1 MSGKKKGL
9 GRGLEALLGV
19 GAGFSQDPE
28 GRLTQ
33 LPLSALEPGQYQP
46 RRSMDEA
53 GLEELA
59 QSIREQ
65 GVLQPIL
72 VRALAPGRGA
82 GGADG
87 RYEILAGERRFQAA
101 KRAGLDEI
109 PVIVKALNDQ
119 AALAVALIENLQ
131 RQDLSALEE
140 AQGIS
145 RLIEEFGLTHDQAA
159 QAVGRSRSA
168 TSNLLRLLAL
178 PKAIQDHLAAGRLEA
193 GHARALLPLPAAQQ
207 RALALV
213 DGVGHHDERLLHVEE
228 GLLVV
233 VLPGL
238 GRAEH
243 AVKRLEGAGDAL
255 GRAEAEAL
263 AADLAGDM
271 LVLDLEHGLLHLDAV
286 GLGQRE
292 LGCDLDLE
300 RVGEGLSARDHGLGA
315 AFRQHRLADR
325 AQLVILH
332 DLAVGLA
339 QQLRAGLLQ
348 QHV

>member
-82 GGADG
+82 GGAGG

-159 QAVGRSRSA
+159 PAVGRSRSA

-207 RALALV
+207 RALAESAVAQQWSVRQVEQQAKRLAAAAKAASPEGRPPKRT
-213 DGVGHHDERLLHVEE
+213 DPAMLDWQRMERLLSDHLGMQASLRPKAAGAGE
-228 GLLVV
+228 LLVRFSS
-233 VLPGL
+233 P
-238 GRAEH
+238 AE
-243 AVKRLEGAGDAL
+243 
-255 GRAEAEAL
+255 
-263 AADLAGDM
+263 
-271 LVLDLEHGLLHLDAV
+271 LD
-286 GLGQRE
+286 
-292 LGCDLDLE
+292 
-300 RVGEGLSARDHGLGA
+300 
-315 AFRQHRLADR
+315 
-325 AQLVILH
+325 
-332 DLAVGLA
+332 
-339 QQLRAGLLQ
+339 GLLQ
-348 QHV
+348 RLLPPDAVDSF